1 MNLEKDVAV
10 AGQILLASRMAR
22 HICKPDVLLP
32 DPVVARGTAQEST
45 IIVRPML
52 TTAQKNFRDVQHP
65 PSILSQTVP
74 PKTTREEL
82 NVPGARCFLL
92 RSLLTPEECRYYV
105 KETERIG
112 YSDLSAL
119 FPREYRSNER
129 VLAICQPLVECLWT
143 RLQPHLSRREVI
155 RVRPIGFGNEGTW
168 KPFRLNE
175 CCKFGKYKYVL
186 PYHI

>member
-1 MNLEKDVAV
+1 
-10 AGQILLASRMAR
+10 MAQ
-22 HICKPDVLLP
+22 PVVLLP
-32 DPVVARGTAQEST
+32 EPVVAQGTGQDPT

-65 PSILSQTVP
+65 PSVICPSTQSLE
-74 PKTTREEL
+74 TTREEL
-82 NVPGARCFLL
+82 DVPGSRCFLL
-92 RSLLTPEECRYYV
+92 HSLLSPEECRHYIE
-105 KETERIG
+105 ETEKIG
-112 YSDLSAL
+112 YSDLSGL

-143 RLQPHLSRREVI
+143 RLQPHLSRKEVV

-175 CCKFGKYKYVL
+175 CCKFGKYK
-186 PYHI
+186 